1 MCVCVHTC
9 VCVCVCVLRNSLT
22 NALFSQLFPGDL
34 SVAKTVRA
42 GGGPGM
48 SQGQARGGPW
58 AGLTRARAPL
68 YPCRPAGTQ
77 ATMSTPVPPN
87 KRKKANKIIT
97 DLSNISQNDDE
108 SDPEASEFDLGTKIK
123 TPKDVMLEELSL
135 MKNKGSK
142 MFRMRQQRV
151 EKFIVTDEN
160 MVHNLENLL
169 MSPPTPPPKPD
180 MLKPEVVE
188 ETVHEEEKETMRIEY
203 VSPWERAMK
212 GNEEL
217 TATMRASMPG
227 PIQIHPDLPSFK
239 SFNRTALPFGGYD
252 KASRLLTF
260 ELPDVNTMA
269 AEEADPL
276 PTLQADIRSRPSFN
290 RTPIGWVCN
299 EDNSNIHLDVDNMPF
314 DGETDDLC
322 ESDSAARDNHRGC
335 VSPLTP
341 FPISIF
347 FFCFISI
354 IIIIIIII
362 IMIIGIS
369 IIIISFI
376 IIIIHDLQA
385 DRSSVFSAADSRSG
399 FIVPTGLYRSDGLR
413 FRLGFDRSVCSP
425 PQRGQITRSVK
436 DTTKKNPHIPTQQRL
451 GKKCVPTPCPV
462 CLFYSM
468 SHVAVTVTLE
478 CLIMYHI

>member
-1 MCVCVHTC
+1 
-9 VCVCVCVLRNSLT
+9 
-22 NALFSQLFPGDL
+22 
-34 SVAKTVRA
+34 
-42 GGGPGM
+42 M
-48 SQGQARGGPW
+48 SQGRAGVRPGADHGRTMGGPYP
-58 AGLTRARAPL
+58 GLSAPL
-68 YPCRPAGTQ
+68 PMSTCGDARS
-77 ATMSTPVPPN
+77 TMSTPVPPN

-160 MVHNLENLL
+160 MQNLENLL

-188 ETVHEEEKETMRIEY
+188 ETVHEEEKETIRIEY

-212 GNEEL
+212 GNKEL

-260 ELPDVNTMA
+260 ELPDVNNVA

-314 DGETDDLC
+314 DGETDDL
-322 ESDSAARDNHRGC
+322 
-335 VSPLTP
+335 
-341 FPISIF
+341 
-347 FFCFISI
+347 
-354 IIIIIIII
+354 
-362 IMIIGIS
+362 
-369 IIIISFI
+369 
-376 IIIIHDLQA
+376 
-385 DRSSVFSAADSRSG
+385 
-399 FIVPTGLYRSDGLR
+399 
-413 FRLGFDRSVCSP
+413 
-425 PQRGQITRSVK
+425 
-436 DTTKKNPHIPTQQRL
+436 
-451 GKKCVPTPCPV
+451 
-462 CLFYSM
+462 
-468 SHVAVTVTLE
+468 
-478 CLIMYHI
+478 